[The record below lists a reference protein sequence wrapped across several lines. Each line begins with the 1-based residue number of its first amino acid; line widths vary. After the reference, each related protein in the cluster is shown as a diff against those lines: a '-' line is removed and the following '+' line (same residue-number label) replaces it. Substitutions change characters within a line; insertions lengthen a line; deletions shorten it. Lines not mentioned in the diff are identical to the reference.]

1 MIPKSNE
8 SSVIRS
14 TDSLDLRPQ
23 AKELADSLAKQI
35 DLPVVYLVNSEHALN
50 YAGRHAR
57 HHNQYWVTVRPQ
69 TDQNEYER
77 ILLSNLY
84 RGVEERKR
92 ILRAHPHHGYLQALL
107 GTANGKER
115 IKAYFQLINRINA
128 VVSTVDAELFLKP
141 KGYEVSERQKQVQ
154 LSDRLR
160 RLREYLAIQ
169 AKQPTFRWYPEI
181 ELGNLLDYARIAS
194 WGKAYA
200 DQLTRK
206 LGKIKPSVVG
216 AQYLSRLNR
225 LITLFQS
232 VGKQTDSDPAEWLL
246 PQIGEILGLSDKVA
260 FSRELAFVGSFRL
273 ENGTVAPQ
281 CSLVPEGIEDEELM
295 LDGMRSVNEALVLLQ
310 EYLPF
315 CREQEAPDVITNLIL
330 DGTVNA
336 YANGTRKDGYFISFT
351 AGLFRFLHD
360 SMTSRELEDLPACSA
375 ETKQLLEKFAIY
387 YITAHEYAH
396 ILGGDCDSVGTVQN
410 SLQEE
415 AANQAAKELMES
427 ALFLRHRMKNG
438 IRMQEQVHALLSALR
453 ADRTLFA
460 YACNWCTKTMQN
472 PPENHI

>member
-1 MIPKSNE
+1 
-8 SSVIRS
+8 
-14 TDSLDLRPQ
+14 LDLQQQ
-23 AKELADSLAKQI
+23 AKALADELAERI

-57 HHNQYWVTVRPQ
+57 HHNQYWVTVKPQ

-77 ILLSNLY
+77 IILSNLY

-92 ILRAHPHHGYLQALL
+92 ILRAHPHREYLQGFQNA
-107 GTANGKER
+107 AKSEER
-115 IKAYFQLINRINA
+115 IKAYFQLIDRVNA

-141 KGYEVSERQKQVQ
+141 KGYEVSERQKQIQ

-169 AKQPTFRWYPEI
+169 AKQPLFRWYPEI

-206 LGKIKPSVVG
+206 LCKIKPHGV
-216 AQYLSRLNR
+216 AMQYLSRLNR
-225 LITLFQS
+225 LTTLLQS
-232 VGKQTDSDPAEWLL
+232 VEQQTDNEPAEWLL
-246 PQIGEILGLSDKVA
+246 PQIGEILGLSDKVT

-295 LDGMRSVNEALVLLQ
+295 LCGMRNVNEALVLLQ
-310 EYLPF
+310 EYLAF
-315 CREQEAPDVITNLIL
+315 YRNTEAPDVITNLIL
-330 DGTVNA
+330 DGSVNA
-336 YANGTRKDGYFISFT
+336 YANGTHEDGYYISVT
-351 AGLFRFLHD
+351 AGLFRFLRA
-360 SMTSRELEDLPACSA
+360 SLAQAEFMDLPDCSA

-396 ILGGDCDSVGTVQN
+396 ILGGDCDHAATVQN
-410 SLQEE
+410 AMREV
-415 AANQAAKELMES
+415 AANQAAKELMS
-427 ALFLRHRMKNG
+427 QALFLRHRMKDG
-438 IRMQEQVHALLSALR
+438 TSMQEQVTALLSAFR
-453 ADRTLFA
+453 ADQALFE
-460 YACNWCTKTMQN
+460 YACNWCTQTLQKKQINM
-472 PPENHI
+472 